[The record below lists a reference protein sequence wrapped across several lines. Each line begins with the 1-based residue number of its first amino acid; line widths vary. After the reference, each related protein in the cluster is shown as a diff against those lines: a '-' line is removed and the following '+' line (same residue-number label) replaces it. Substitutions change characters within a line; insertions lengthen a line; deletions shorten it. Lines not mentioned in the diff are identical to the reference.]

1 MKKTTVVRSILCG
14 AVLASIATSGFA
26 ASGDEGWTWTAA
38 PYIWATSITA
48 DFSDSAPVSDPSPDF
63 SDIIDKIDGGFLG
76 HLEGQGDQWGI
87 MSDLIFLSLA
97 DERDRPNFSIDA
109 DLDATIFE
117 LAAVW
122 SPGDTRY
129 QGFEA
134 FAGLRYMDVELGLAA
149 DPVNPALSGRST
161 GFDKSFNDFLIG
173 ARYTLP
179 LAEKWAMGFRGDT
192 SFGDSEGS
200 WSANVMFRREMGS
213 GALLLGYRYFDLQLE
228 PGADSFDLTLYGPE
242 IGYAFVW

>member
-1 MKKTTVVRSILCG
+1 MKTSTVLSTLFCG
-14 AVLASIATSGFA
+14 ALLGSSATPGFA
-26 ASGDEGWTWTAA
+26 ASGDDGWTWTAA
-38 PYIWATSITA
+38 PYIWATSISA
-48 DFSDSAPVSDPSPDF
+48 DFDDSAPVSDPSPDF
-63 SDIIDKIDGGFLG
+63 SDLVDKIDGGFLG

-97 DERDRPNFSIDA
+97 DDRKRPNFSIDA
-109 DLDATIFE
+109 DLDTTIFE

-122 SPGDTRY
+122 SPGDERY

-134 FAGLRYMDVELGLAA
+134 FVGMRYMDVELGVAA
-149 DPVNPALSGRST
+149 DPVNPGLAGRST
-161 GFDKSFNDFLIG
+161 GFDKDYTDVLIG
-173 ARYTLP
+173 ARYTVP
-179 LAEKWAMGFRGDT
+179 LADKWALGFRGDT

-200 WSANVMFRREMGS
+200 WSANMMFRRQLGS

-228 PGADSFDLTLYGPE
+228 PGTDAFDLTLYGPE